1 MIKDYFNFSV
11 KNIRNRKLRSWLTV
25 IGIVIGVAAIISLI
39 TISQGM
45 QNAIEEQFDMLG
57 TNRLFIAPKGFT
69 GPGSAS
75 TGLTDEDVKTL
86 ESMSEF
92 EYVTPGL
99 YSTAQIEFHDEVK
112 FLTVQSA
119 PAKDYEIFNKDI
131 GIDVVD
137 GRMLKSGDKDSRN
150 TVIGYRVA
158 YADVFDD
165 FIGVRNKIKVNGEE
179 FRVIGIMEE
188 IGNSQDDNSINI
200 DLDTYREIFNEPD
213 KVDAVTATVKNG
225 LDIEEVKKK
234 AEKNLERARG
244 DENFQVLT
252 SSNIMEQIN
261 SVLGIIQVVLVGIAA
276 ISLLVGSVG
285 IMNSMYTS
293 VLERTRE
300 IGIMKSIG
308 ARNSDILYLFLIE
321 SAIIGFIGGVFG
333 VLLGSGIA
341 YLTGFIAKEAGFA
354 LLKIVF
360 DWKIMLFGL
369 LFAVLLGMF
378 SGFLPSR
385 QASKL
390 SPVDALRYE

>member
-1 MIKDYFNFSV
+1 MINDYFKFSV
-11 KNIRNRKLRSWLTV
+11 KSIRNRKLRSWLTI
-25 IGIVIGVAAIISLI
+25 IGIIIGVAAIVSLI

-45 QNAIEEQFDMLG
+45 QNAIEEQFEMLG

-75 TGLTDEDVKTL
+75 TGLTDDDVKTL

-92 EYVTPGL
+92 DYVTPGL
-99 YSTAQIEFHDEVK
+99 YRTAQVEFHDEVK
-112 FLTVQSA
+112 FLTVQGA
-119 PAKDYEIFNKDI
+119 PAKDYELFNEDI
-131 GIDVVD
+131 GIKVVD
-137 GRMLKSGDKDSRN
+137 GRTLRSSDENSRS
-150 TVIGYRVA
+150 VVLGYRIA
-158 YADVFDD
+158 YGDVFDD
-165 FIGVRNKIKVNGEE
+165 FIGVRNNIKINNQDFK
-179 FRVIGIMEE
+179 VIGIVEE
-188 IGNSQDDNSINI
+188 IGNSQDDNAVSI
-200 DLDTYREIFNEPD
+200 DLETYREIFNEPD
-213 KVDAVTATVKNG
+213 KVDAITATVKSG
-225 LDIEEVKKK
+225 LDMEEVRKK
-234 AEKNLERARG
+234 AEKNLERARN

-252 SSNIMEQIN
+252 SSNILEQIN

-276 ISLLVGSVG
+276 ISLLVGSIG

-321 SAIIGFIGGVFG
+321 SAIIGFIGGVIG

-341 YLTGFIAKEAGFA
+341 YLTGFIAKGAGFS
-354 LLKIVF
+354 LLKIVL
-360 DWKIMLFGL
+360 DWRIVVFGL
-369 LFAVLLGMF
+369 IFAVILGMF
-378 SGFLPSR
+378 SGFLPAR